1 MMQTTIDDWIEQA
14 SNLKPVCERIYGST
28 ISDRTWRK
36 WERIAGAVYNQGQ
49 KVRTRFYTQEQAQ
62 MLLCVAWVR
71 KQYPRL
77 KLDYKS
83 ARSFWHHHNKDIEA
97 VLDAVVAG
105 EVPPPQPQQKPLVH
119 LARVKRCC
127 DRILNRQISRE
138 CWRGWKQHLGIA
150 KHSKHVDDATAALLV
165 FIACWRVDHPNK
177 PLPKLSHLL
186 VMMRSQCRSAMTLET
201 ASSAKVQL
209 SWEMTGCQ
217 GKDLPRYLASAGYK
231 VSKSTLYRWG
241 KFQQRKHYSVSDLA
255 EWKRL
260 AREKRYGT

>member
-1 MMQTTIDDWIEQA
+1 M
-14 SNLKPVCERIYGST
+14 CEKIYGST

-49 KVRTRFYTQEQAQ
+49 KVRTRHYTQEQAQ
-62 MLLCVAWVR
+62 MLLCVAWLR
-71 KQYPRL
+71 RHKPRM

-83 ARSFWHHHNKDIEA
+83 VRVYWNYHRLDIEA
-97 VLDAVVAG
+97 VLDAVVAAG
-105 EVPPPQPQQKPLVH
+105 EIPTQPKQKPPVL
-119 LARVKRCC
+119 LMYVKQCC

-186 VMMRSQCRSAMTLET
+186 VMMRSHHRNAMTLET
-201 ASSAKVQL
+201 ASSAKLQYQ
-209 SWEMTGCQ
+209 WEMAGCQ
-217 GKDLPRYLASAGYK
+217 GRELPRYLASHGYK
-231 VSKSTLYRWG
+231 VATSTLYRWG
-241 KFQQRKHYSVSDLA
+241 KFQKRKHYSVSELA

-260 AREKRYGT
+260 AKEKRYGT